1 MKNLNLK
8 PLAVL
13 TFALL
18 LSVYSSA
25 KEISTDDI
33 IESATSCTDCIDWR
47 ISGMCFWLK
56 CTPFGC
62 DIETS
67 VRVTHFLPDAVVS
80 SYSELAPWSETADWN
95 PTNGAS
101 LTTKNTI
108 EDTTIDFKH
117 VTVIGNPAL
126 LVLDQ
131 LSNNDYFCSSGETP
145 FEPFFLSALDETGW
159 HRQIPELLYPQALS
173 GSPAIGSNSGHWQNL
188 YPRCG
193 WTSHPD
199 DPKSAAVAALRAAHI
214 VSRSGQPHIY
224 LPMSNDCGDDKKCW
238 PPEEIE
244 HENSDF
250 KWQMITPVEQ
260 DTGEAFGE
268 SNVGNSW
275 SNGKNT
281 PDEQYA
287 WHLWRKYSCCEPK
300 GAFLYSVEFEQEGES
315 Q

>member
-1 MKNLNLK
+1 MIIRYLQ
-8 PLAVL
+8 
-13 TFALL
+13 L
-18 LSVYSSA
+18 LSIVMIFFASNVQA
-25 KEISTDDI
+25 KPISTADI
-33 IESATSCTDCIDWR
+33 IQSAASCTDCIDWR
-47 ISGMCFWLK
+47 VSGMCFWLK
-56 CTPFGC
+56 CTPLGC
-62 DIETS
+62 DVETS

-80 SYSELAPWSETADWN
+80 SYSEQAPWSETADWN
-95 PTNGAS
+95 PINGAS

-108 EDTTIDFKH
+108 DDTSIDFKH

-126 LVLDQ
+126 LAMNQ
-131 LSNNDYFCSSGETP
+131 LANSGYFCSSGETP
-145 FEPFFLSALDETGW
+145 YQPHFLSGMDVNGW
-159 HRQIPELLYPQALS
+159 HRQLPELFYPQALV
-173 GSPAIGSNSGHWQNL
+173 GLPAIGSYMGSWQRL

-199 DPKSAAVAALRAAHI
+199 DPKSAAVTALRAAHI
-214 VSRSGQPHIY
+214 VSRSAQPHVY
-224 LPMSNDCGDDKKCW
+224 LPMRNDCGDNKKCW
-238 PPEEIE
+238 PPEAVE
-244 HENSDF
+244 HEGSDF

-268 SNVGNSW
+268 SNIGNSW

-300 GAFLYSVEFEQEGES
+300 GAFLYSVEFDQEGES